1 MAFVQRMASAGFAV
15 IRSKCQTSGS
25 LPAGIGVV
33 TRTVVVCIPVS
44 ESVDTQTLALHLR
57 IRNMSMT
64 HDATLT
70 NPRDALPAIG

>member
-25 LPAGIGVV
+25 LPDGIGVV

-57 IRNMSMT
+57 IRNTSMA
-64 HDATLT
+64 HDATLDT
-70 NPRDALPAIG
+70 RIRA